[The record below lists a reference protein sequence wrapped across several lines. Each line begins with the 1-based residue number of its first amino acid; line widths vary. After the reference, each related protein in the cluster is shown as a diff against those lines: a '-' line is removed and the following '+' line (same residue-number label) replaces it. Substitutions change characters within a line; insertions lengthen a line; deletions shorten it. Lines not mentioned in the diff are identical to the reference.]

1 VRAAAERAPPPSPP
15 PPPAPAA
22 RSPAAS
28 PPPRPRAPAVFV
40 CSIFLSLFVAWGI
53 GANDVANAFGSSVGA
68 KALTMKQAIV
78 VAGVCEFLGSVL
90 MGAGVVETIKG
101 GLTKVDAF
109 TETPDLLMYGMMCAL
124 LAAGLW
130 LLLATF
136 WELPVSTTHSI
147 VGAVVGMACVA
158 SPNGFA
164 SVVWYA
170 EPFKKSLVLIV
181 ISWILS
187 PVLSAAVAAV
197 FFLIT
202 RTAVLRRE
210 NSFQKVRSHSIANYR
225 CSNHPNAHPPPPRSP
240 HRSRS
245 TCSRSSA
252 LSPSTSS
259 RSSSASRASRAS
271 RATRTWTR

>member
-1 VRAAAERAPPPSPP
+1 MECAPPSARRRRRRRRRPLLPPAHPP
-15 PPPAPAA
+15 PL
-22 RSPAAS
+22 
-28 PPPRPRAPAVFV
+28 RPHTPAVFV

-78 VAGVCEFLGSVL
+78 VASICEFLGSVL

-202 RTAVLRRE
+202 RTAVLRRK
-210 NSFQKVRSHSIANYR
+210 NSFQKVCARGAAAARGIRVSNLGFQKIQRSPNPSPPRRPAAVALRASDPRLCHLLRSH
-225 CSNHPNAHPPPPRSP
+225 
-240 HRSRS
+240 
-245 TCSRSSA
+245 A
-252 LSPSTSS
+252 LHLH
-259 RSSSASRASRAS
+259 
-271 RATRTWTR
+271 